1 LELDPYEKRMK
12 EIEDEKA
19 AFAIKY
25 KVEEKIYEQPTNTYP
40 LEQL

>member
-1 LELDPYEKRMK
+1 MK

-19 AFAIKY
+19 AFAAKY
-25 KVEEKIYEQPTNTYP
+25 KVEEKTYEAPTDTFP